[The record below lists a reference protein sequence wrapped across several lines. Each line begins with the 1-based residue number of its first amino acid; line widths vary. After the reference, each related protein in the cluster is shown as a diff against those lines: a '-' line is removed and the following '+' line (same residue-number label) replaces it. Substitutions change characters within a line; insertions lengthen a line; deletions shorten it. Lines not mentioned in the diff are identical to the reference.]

1 MELGL
6 TRYWISIKLFFIVCF
21 LEKQWLKYKIFRG
34 EEMLINDTSFIKLP
48 LLIKGKV
55 RNVYDLGDMLLIVVT
70 DRISAFDVVFSEL
83 IPNKGNVLNSISEF
97 WFNYTSDIIG
107 NHMVTTDVSKYPEGL
122 SEFKEELQGRSM
134 LVKKIK
140 MVEAECIVRGYLE
153 GSGLKE
159 YNATGSICG
168 IKLPAGLK
176 QCEKLPQ
183 PIFTPSTKASEG
195 HDENVSFD
203 VLAGKI
209 GLELATKL
217 RDKTIV
223 LYEKASKYA
232 ESKGI
237 ILADTKFE
245 FGILDGEL
253 VVGDEMFTPDSS
265 RFWDMKDY
273 QPGRPQKSFDKQY
286 LREYLESI
294 TWDKKP
300 PAPALPMSVIKS
312 TEAKYLEAYERLTG
326 RKLI

>member
-1 MELGL
+1 
-6 TRYWISIKLFFIVCF
+6 
-21 LEKQWLKYKIFRG
+21 
-34 EEMLINDTSFIKLP
+34 MLINDTGFIKLP

-55 RNVYDLGDMLLIVVT
+55 RNVYDLGDKLLIVVT

-83 IPNKGNVLNSISEF
+83 IPNKGKVLNSISEF
-97 WFNYTSDIIG
+97 WFNYTNETIG
-107 NHMVTTDVSKYPEGL
+107 NHMITTDVSKYPEGL
-122 SEFKEELQGRSM
+122 SAFKEELQGRSM
-134 LVKKIK
+134 LVKKIR

-159 YNATGSICG
+159 YNETGSICDV
-168 IKLPAGLK
+168 KLPAGLR

-183 PIFTPSTKASEG
+183 PIFTPSTKATEG
-195 HDENVSFD
+195 HDENVTFE

-209 GLELATKL
+209 GLDLATKL
-217 RDKTIV
+217 RDKTIA

-253 VVGDEMFTPDSS
+253 VIGDEMFTPDSS
-265 RFWDMKDY
+265 RFWDMNDY
-273 QPGRPQKSFDKQY
+273 QPGRAQKSFDKQY

-300 PAPALPMSVIKS
+300 PAPALPDSVIKS
-312 TEAKYLEAYERLTG
+312 TEAKYIEAYEKLTG

>member
-1 MELGL
+1 
-6 TRYWISIKLFFIVCF
+6 
-21 LEKQWLKYKIFRG
+21 
-34 EEMLINDTSFIKLP
+34 MLINDTSFIKLP
-48 LLIKGKV
+48 LMIKGKV
-55 RNVYDLGDMLLIVVT
+55 RNVYDLGDKLLIIVT

-83 IPNKGNVLNSISEF
+83 IPNKGKVLNSISEF

-107 NHMVTTDVSKYPEGL
+107 NHMITTDVDKYPEGL
-122 SEFKEELQGRSM
+122 SAFKEELQGRSM
-134 LVKKIK
+134 LVRKIK

-183 PIFTPSTKASEG
+183 PIFTPSTKATEG
-195 HDENVSFD
+195 HDENVTFE
-203 VLAGKI
+203 VLTSKI

-217 RDKTIV
+217 RDKTIA

-253 VVGDEMFTPDSS
+253 IIGDEMFTPDSS
-265 RFWDMKDY
+265 RFWDMNDY
-273 QPGRPQKSFDKQY
+273 QPGRAQKSFDKQF
-286 LREYLESI
+286 LREYLETI

-300 PAPALPMSVIKS
+300 PAPALPESVIKN
-312 TEAKYLEAYERLTG
+312 TEAKYIEAYERLAG
-326 RKLI
+326 RKLL